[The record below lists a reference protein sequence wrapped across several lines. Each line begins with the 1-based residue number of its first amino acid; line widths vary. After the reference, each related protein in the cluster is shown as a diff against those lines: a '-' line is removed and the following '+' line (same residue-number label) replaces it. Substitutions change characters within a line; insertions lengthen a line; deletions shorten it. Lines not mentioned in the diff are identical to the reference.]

1 MVLRCAPE
9 TLSALPL
16 APVPANPQP
25 FNLSP
30 PANPRTRDSALIAIA
45 LTAAAFGVPVD
56 ELRARTRRQ
65 APIAFARQVAVYL
78 THTIGGFSLTDVA
91 RAFGRD
97 RTTAAHAC
105 HVIEDQRDDLAFD
118 ARLSA
123 LEQTFKASLVANGI

>member
-1 MVLRCAPE
+1 MAHLIASGTLPPPASPAP
-9 TLSALPL
+9 LP
-16 APVPANPQP
+16 PP
-25 FNLSP
+25 SP
-30 PANPRTRDSALIAIA
+30 PINPRARDCALIAIA

-78 THTIGGFSLTDVA
+78 THTIAGFTLTDVA

-105 HVIEDQRDDLAFD
+105 HVIEDRRDDPAFD
-118 ARLSA
+118 ARLTA
-123 LEQTFKASLVANGI
+123 LEQGLKSTLIAQGL